1 MLIFD
6 GAYDFSAE
14 ELEALFSNEEQ
25 ETPPVESENATEQ
38 TTDTTPVA
46 SEPTLENKVETTK
59 AFAKRLSERTS
70 KAVAEEREA
79 IATKLGY
86 KSYEDMMKT
95 TENRRLEDN
104 GIDPEI
110 ATPVIDQIV
119 QERIKNMPEMR
130 ELSELRE
137 LKIKEYGKQQLAEIT
152 KLTNGEITKLEQLPK
167 DVIELWKQTGD
178 LKKAYLQLEGEK
190 LILSARR
197 AQSQGSTSHM
207 VTPNAANSSIPT
219 DKRLLTED
227 EKRVWKQFNP
237 NMTQD
242 ELNKIT
248 VPKKY

>member
-1 MLIFD
+1 MLINE

-14 ELEALFSNEEQ
+14 ELEALFNTGEQ
-25 ETPPVESENATEQ
+25 DTPTATSENVSEQ
-38 TTDTTPVA
+38 LTND
-46 SEPTLENKVETTK
+46 EPKANTSIESSVETTK

-70 KAVAEEREA
+70 KAIAEEREA
-79 IATKLGY
+79 IAQKLGY
-86 KSYEDMMKT
+86 SSYDDMMRT
-95 TENRRLEDN
+95 SETRRLEDN
-104 GIDPEI
+104 GLDPEI

-137 LKIKEYGKQQLAEIT
+137 LKVKEYGKQQLSEIT

-167 DVIELWKQTGD
+167 EVVELWKQTGD

-197 AQSQGSTSHM
+197 AQSQGSTTHM
-207 VTPNAANSSIPT
+207 ATPSAATSAIAS
-219 DKRLLTED
+219 DKRLLTEE

-242 ELNKIT
+242 ELNKVT